1 MFGLRSNL
9 SYVSNYFMAEGYKP
23 NDRNQTLCNLFMSF
37 CKGSPQGTRKSGDNC
52 VIGAYGLP
60 RGITELHSWISRRQS
75 RELLTQPYII
85 HKLMLKKYLRNHID
99 DVRNM
104 MESQHGGHYTVY
116 NLAERSYP
124 PSKWVSSLSRGVD
137 ILPKETWMYNV
148 T

>member
-9 SYVSNYFMAEGYKP
+9 SMYPTILWLKATNLTIEIKLFAIYLSHFAGVHLKVLVSLVTIVSSEPM
-23 NDRNQTLCNLFMSF
+23 DCHCS
-37 CKGSPQGTRKSGDNC
+37 
-52 VIGAYGLP
+52 

-124 PSKWVSSLSRGVD
+124 PSK
-137 ILPKETWMYNV
+137 
-148 T
+148 